1 LLSSS
6 HDDLVAATPAVLKLT
21 IAYDGAGFAG
31 SQSQPGQRTVQEEM
45 EKALEALFGR
55 SERATFAGRTDK
67 GVHAIGQVV
76 SVADRR
82 PELNADSIRYA
93 LNAILPDDVAV
104 RHVER
109 IDRQFHARFD
119 ARWRAYR
126 YRFWTGQREPL
137 LRTLA
142 WRIPGGVDVDA
153 MQMACERLIGELDFA
168 AFAGGGEGVPWSAR
182 QKAPRRT
189 VRRVFDAAIVGL
201 EPWFDD
207 ELEPGRLY
215 EFRIVADAFLPRM
228 VRNMVGTLVE
238 IGRGTRRPEWVD
250 ALIAAQDRRQAGMT
264 APPHGLI
271 LWRVGYGEEPPP
283 HVGKRA
289 AT

>member
-1 LLSSS
+1 M
-6 HDDLVAATPAVLKLT
+6 PPVLKLT

-31 SQSQPGQRTVQEEM
+31 SQSQPGQRTVQEEL
-45 EKALEALFGR
+45 EKALQALFGR
-55 SERATFAGRTDK
+55 NERAMFAGRTDK

-76 SVADRR
+76 SVADHR
-82 PELNADSIRYA
+82 PELSADSIRDA
-93 LNAILPDDVAV
+93 LNAILPDDIAV
-104 RHVER
+104 RYIER
-109 IDRQFHARFD
+109 LDWQFHARFD

-137 LRTLA
+137 LRTHA
-142 WRIPGGVDVDA
+142 WRVSGRVDVDA
-153 MQMACERLIGELDFA
+153 MQMACERLIGEQDFA
-168 AFAGGGEGVPWSAR
+168 AFASGGEGVPWSER

-201 EPWFDD
+201 EPWYD

-238 IGRGTRRPEWVD
+238 IGRGARRPEWVD
-250 ALIAAQDRRQAGMT
+250 TLITAQDRRQAGMT

-271 LWRVGYGEEPPP
+271 LWRVGYGEEPAP
-283 HVGKRA
+283 HVSKRH